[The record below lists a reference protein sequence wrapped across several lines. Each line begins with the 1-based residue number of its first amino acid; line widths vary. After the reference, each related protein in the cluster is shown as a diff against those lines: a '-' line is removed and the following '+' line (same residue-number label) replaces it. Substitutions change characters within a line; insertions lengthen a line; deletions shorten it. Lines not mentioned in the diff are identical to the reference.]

1 MKPFTDEEIEEIEE
15 KYHASV
21 EKNVFANFDI
31 GEKQIRVFEPTSDVN
46 KYCVIEGNDISDS
59 EDILLSKDY
68 ASKND
73 ILFLKEVFRPDKRI
87 KKISSVDE
95 VKLKKC
101 LEKYVI
107 SITYRGPHSV
117 QFEIWDG
124 ETKQIITF
132 YTRLKDAFTELS
144 KITDCF
150 YLINTR
156 FIANYK
162 FVDKEKIIKREI
174 VVNGTSHRVNKNY
187 VQNVELI
194 KRRSI

>member
-1 MKPFTDEEIEEIEE
+1 MAEAEDKQKGNCQVRLYRGEQLDGILTLNPEE
-15 KYHASV
+15 Y
-21 EKNVFANFDI
+21 
-31 GEKQIRVFEPTSDVN
+31 N
-46 KYCVIEGNDISDS
+46 K
-59 EDILLSKDY
+59 LKDNQGFY
-68 ASKND
+68 TSKND

-87 KKISSVDE
+87 KKKSSVDE